1 MYVYVCML
9 TDDLS
14 PFYGIEKGAV
24 LQEARVFHQQQLD
37 TRRCLQVITKLLYL
51 STQGEVFTKT
61 EATEVFFA
69 ITKLFQAKDTNLRRM
84 VYLILKE
91 ICPASDEVIIVT
103 SSLMKDMNSST
114 DLYRSNSI
122 RVLSKIID
130 HTLLNQIE
138 RYIKQAIVDKNNV
151 VSSAALVSGLHLIK
165 AGCGDIV
172 KRWSSEIQEA
182 LQSKNQMVQYH
193 ALALLHM
200 IRQSDRL
207 AVSKLVTTL
216 SRSGNRS
223 PMTLC
228 LLIKFVSQVVGD
240 TPPPASGETRPFYD
254 FLEGCLRHN
263 YNEMVI
269 FEAAR
274 AIAGLKDVT
283 QRELAPAITV
293 LQLFLSSSKSIL
305 RFAAIRT
312 LNQISMV
319 QPTAV
324 TNCNID
330 IEGLIVDQ
338 NRSIATLAI
347 TTLLKTGNESSVDR
361 LMKQIAGF
369 MNEISDDFKIVVV
382 DAIKAL
388 CIKYPAKH
396 RTLMSFLSSSLRE
409 EGGYEFKKTIVD
421 AILEIVKEI
430 PDAIEIGLSH
440 LCEFIED
447 CEFTYLSSKVLH
459 VLGSQGPKTSDPGKY
474 IRYIYNRVI
483 LENATVRAAAV
494 SALAKFGMMSDTL
507 RPRVQILLR
516 RTLDDTDDE
525 VRDRATLY
533 LKILA
538 QKDAEAAEDATA
550 EAMPPSAVASLAT
563 SKTAFT
569 FNPGNLEAA
578 LKAYVGGGDSSKP
591 FDPATVPATPV
602 HVSAAEKER
611 GADGMSGASGVSS
624 SSAPAAGDYMTRL
637 ANYQA
642 EIAEIG
648 DFAELG
654 ELLNFTDPVEL
665 TEEDTEYK
673 ITCSK
678 LIFPEHIVFEFCC
691 TNTVRDQYLEQVEVE
706 MDAADAPELEVE
718 FVIPLA
724 AMPYGVEGKTYTCAR
739 REDGIAALGK
749 TMNTLKFTVKDCD
762 PDTGEPDDTGYPD
775 EYQIEDLE
783 ISIGDY
789 MQPVPTSNFK
799 KSWDELD
806 EATERE
812 DEYGLGPRNGLQD
825 AIETVVAILNMHP
838 CDGTDAVGPNAR
850 SHTLLVSGKFLGAT
864 VIARI
869 QFGAQANGNV
879 AMKVIARG
887 DTEDV
892 SDVLHQMIAEA

>member
-1 MYVYVCML
+1 M
-9 TDDLS
+9 
-14 PFYGIEKGAV
+14 
-24 LQEARVFHQQQLD
+24 
-37 TRRCLQVITKLLYL
+37 
-51 STQGEVFTKT
+51 QGEEFTKT

-69 ITKLFQAKDTNLRRM
+69 VTKLFQSTDTNLRRM

-103 SSLMKDMNSST
+103 SSLMKDMNSNT

-138 RYIKQAIVDKNNV
+138 RYIKQAIVDKNTV

-172 KRWSSEIQEA
+172 KRWSGEIQEA
-182 LQSKNQMVQYH
+182 IQSKNQMVQYH
-193 ALALLHM
+193 GLALLHM

-207 AVSKLVTTL
+207 AISKLVTTL

-223 PMTLC
+223 PMTLS
-228 LLIKFVSQVVGD
+228 LIIKYVSQVLID
-240 TPPPASGETRPFYD
+240 TPAPAEGETRPFYD

-274 AIAGLKDVT
+274 TIASLKDVT
-283 QRELAPAITV
+283 QRELAPAVQV

-312 LNQISMV
+312 LNQIAMV
-319 QPTAV
+319 QPMSV

-330 IEGLIVDQ
+330 IEGLIVDH

-361 LMKQIAGF
+361 LIKQISGF

-382 DAIKAL
+382 DAIKSL

-396 RTLMSFLSSSLRE
+396 RTLMAFLSSCLRE
-409 EGGYEFKKTIVD
+409 EGGYDFKKTIVD
-421 AILEIVKEI
+421 SMLTILKKI
-430 PDAIEIGLSH
+430 PDAVEIGLSH
-440 LCEFIED
+440 LSEFIED
-447 CEFTYLSSKVLH
+447 CEFTYLSAKVLH
-459 VLGSQGPKTSDPGKY
+459 VLGTEGPKTSDPGKY

-494 SALAKFGMMSDTL
+494 SALAKFGIVSTSL

-538 QKDAEAAEDATA
+538 EKDAVEADAV
-550 EAMPPSAVASLAT
+550 EAKESIVASIACAQ
-563 SKTAFT
+563 KTFDL
-569 FNPGNLEAA
+569 NSSSLESA
-578 LKAYVGGGDSSKP
+578 LKAYIDGGDGSKA
-591 FDPATVPATPV
+591 FDPTTVP
-602 HVSAAEKER
+602 R
-611 GADGMSGASGVSS
+611 GAMVSSAEQDRSDDKANSTSVPSSATASG
-624 SSAPAAGDYMTRL
+624 DFNTRL
-637 ANYQA
+637 SDYQSEISEIP
-642 EIAEIG
+642 EIAALG
-648 DFAELG
+648 DLMT
-654 ELLNFTDPVEL
+654 FTAPIEL

-678 LIFPEHIVFEFCC
+678 LIFSEHIVFEFRC
-691 TNTVRDQYLEQVEVE
+691 TNTVQDQYLEQVEIE
-706 MDAADAPELEVE
+706 MDTADAPDLNIE

-724 AMPYGVEGKTYTCAR
+724 AMQYNIEGRTYVCAR
-739 REDGIAALGK
+739 REDGIAVIGK
-749 TMNTLKFTVKDCD
+749 TMNTMKFTVKDCD

-789 MQPVPTSNFK
+789 MQPCPTSNFK
-799 KSWDELD
+799 TSWEELD

-812 DEYGLGPRNGLQD
+812 DEYGLGQRNGLQE
-825 AIETVVAILNMHP
+825 AIETVIAILSMHT
-838 CDGTDAVGPNAR
+838 CDGTDTVGPNAR
-850 SHTLLVSGKFLGAT
+850 SHTLLVSGKFLGC
-864 VIARI
+864 VVLARI
-869 QFGAQANGNV
+869 QFGSQLDGNV
-879 AMKVIARG
+879 AMKVIARAE
-887 DTEDV
+887 TEDV
-892 SDVLHQMIAEA
+892 SEVLHQLIAEA